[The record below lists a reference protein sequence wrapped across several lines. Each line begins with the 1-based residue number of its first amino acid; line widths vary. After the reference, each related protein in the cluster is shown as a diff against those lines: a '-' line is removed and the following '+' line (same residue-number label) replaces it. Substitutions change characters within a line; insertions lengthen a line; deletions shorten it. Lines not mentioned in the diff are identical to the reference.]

1 MIGESFITSIV
12 DGFGYHISSLDVVHF
27 GDENDT
33 AHNFIIEFE
42 VQISRVEARSLLF
55 RLRKALREQT
65 DYLDTLYVEPIS
77 NSRAEFSVIF
87 RIREMR

>member
-12 DGFGYHISSLDVVHF
+12 DGLGYHISSLDVVHF

-33 AHNFIIEFE
+33 AHNFVIEFE
-42 VQISRVEARSLLF
+42 VPISRVEARNLLL
-55 RLRKALREQT
+55 RLRKALKEQT

-87 RIREMR
+87 RIHEMR